1 MLGVQNFLVIVAEI
15 GLLVLVFGMLN
26 LLAGQVLQQLTKVAS
41 SKKVKITIQNIK
53 KNTGT
58 ALTVGGALL
67 GILILGLNSWLI
79 YQGENLLEY
88 TKSFINNIPQEFW
101 VNLGMGGG
109 RSFFLLF
116 LLAVTQPY
124 IQRLIDNL
132 GDRTKEFEYIT
143 SNDDSIEDLFDF
155 LSLNLI
161 NILWLLSL
169 TLCAQFIQLPE
180 VITEYMYIALR
191 IYIIITVGILLV
203 KANIVIIDTLEALAE
218 KYSSPSRL
226 LRLYNRL
233 SHLLPLSKRCLEY
246 VIYLSMASLVF
257 QQLEFIAYLAVI
269 GPKIIQIVGIF
280 YTSRVIEELGK
291 LFARKFLLSEDKE
304 LDEMER
310 KRRETLLPLFDSTLK
325 YLVYFGAMIAILNV
339 VGIDPTPILAGA
351 GILGLGVSM
360 GAQSIVEDVVAG
372 LFNLFEGYYL
382 VGDFV
387 EIDDIKGYVTAIELK
402 TTRISFEDKDYIIRN
417 GEIGNIIN
425 YSRYTE
431 ADVKV
436 SVASSTNIDH
446 VYRVIERVGQ
456 RLKQEN
462 EDVMEPT
469 EVDGVDKFN
478 RYQLVIQ
485 TTTKVKPGKNEDVE
499 LCLRQMLMAAFNEEG
514 IKLPERISRKGM
526 DSEEEEDMEELEEE
540 EDDDEEEEDDD
551 EGDDEDNE
559 DDDEGDDQR
568 KRGS

>member
-1 MLGVQNFLVIVAEI
+1 MLAVQNFSVIVAEI
-15 GLLVLVFGMLN
+15 GLLLCIFLAVNWLVKEILK
-26 LLAGQVLQQLTKVAS
+26 QLTKAVS
-41 SKKVKITIQNIK
+41 SKKMKITIQNIQ
-53 KNTGT
+53 KNTQT
-58 ALTVGGALL
+58 ALTLGTGLL

-101 VNLGMGGG
+101 VNLGMGAG
-109 RSFFLLF
+109 RSLFLLF
-116 LLAVTQPY
+116 LLAATQPY

-132 GDRTKEFEYIT
+132 CDRTKRFEYIT
-143 SNDDSIEDLFDF
+143 SNDESIEDFFDF

-169 TLCAQFIQLPE
+169 TLSAQFLQLPE
-180 VITEYMYIALR
+180 VITQYMYIAVR
-191 IYIIITVGILLV
+191 IYVIITVGILLV
-203 KANIVIIDTLEALAE
+203 KANIVIIDTLEALAD
-218 KYSSPSRL
+218 KYSSPSKL

-280 YTSRVIEELGK
+280 YTSRVIEEVGK

-304 LDEMER
+304 LDEIDR

-325 YLVYFGAMIAILNV
+325 YLIYVGAIIAILNV
-339 VGIDPTPILAGA
+339 LGIDSTPILASA

-402 TTRISFEDKDYIIRN
+402 TTRIRFEDKDYIIRN
-417 GEIGNIIN
+417 GEIGSIVN
-425 YSRYTE
+425 YSRYSE
-431 ADVKV
+431 AVV
-436 SVASSTNIDH
+436 TVNVAYDANLDH
-446 VYRVIERVGQ
+446 VYQVIEAVGQ
-456 RLKQEN
+456 KLKQEN
-462 EDVMEPT
+462 EDVLEPT
-469 EVDGVDKFN
+469 EVNGVEKFD
-478 RYQLVIQ
+478 RYQLIIQ
-485 TTTKVKPGKNEDVE
+485 TTTQVKPGTNEDVE
-499 LCLRQMLMAAFNEEG
+499 LYLRRMIIEAFEKEG
-514 IKLPERISRKGM
+514 IKMPHRGPRKGKKKLE
-526 DSEEEEDMEELEEE
+526 DEELDGKEEEEDE
-540 EDDDEEEEDDD
+540 DEEEEDEED
-551 EGDDEDNE
+551 EEEEDEEDEEE
-559 DDDEGDDQR
+559 DD
-568 KRGS
+568 